1 MDFGAVPLCGV
12 VFIESGRDCVRREG
26 GSDREAGTWKAYKKE
41 GGDGAMSL
49 YTRRRR
55 RRLRLSLS
63 LFI

>member
-1 MDFGAVPLCGV
+1 MDFGAVPHCGV

-55 RRLRLSLS
+55 RLRLSLS